1 MDSTPDFNLFDNLF
15 LPPDQ
20 GSLMEPSLP
29 GLDKIP
35 GGIGP
40 YLNHHR
46 KRGSVDWETTSPTMD
61 TNDDNSFMDFDHRKY
76 NSKAKNSMMDPQS
89 GNDRQNHSEIEKRRR
104 DKMNAYI
111 TELSS
116 MLPMCNAMNRKLD
129 KLTVLRMAVQH
140 LKSLR
145 EGAAM
150 SIPEARPSFLS
161 DDDLK
166 HLILEAAEGFLFVVS
181 CDRARILYVSESV
194 RNILNY
200 TRLDLI
206 GQSLLDYLH
215 PHDINKVKEQLSASD
230 VYPRERLIDARTMMP
245 VKTEMI
251 RRPTYLCSG
260 ARRSFFCRMKSG
272 SSMSYLGLKSEKE
285 MDLELCSRKKKSD
298 RKSFT
303 VIHCTGYLKSW
314 PSSSL
319 DMKEQDDSEDNCDLS
334 CLVAVGQIKTS
345 CDKKIIDRDSN
356 INVRPIEYVS
366 RMSIDGKFTFVDQG
380 ATILLGYLPQELLG
394 TSVYEFYH
402 QEDIASMSDI
412 HRKVLK
418 SKEKVKT
425 NVYRFKIKDGSFIHL
440 RSECFS
446 FRNPWTK
453 EVEYIV
459 STNTFVPEQE
469 VTSSGQSVDA
479 GSEVM
484 DSSNNWEFKDDN
496 QSTSGEK
503 KKSEA
508 GAVAMG
514 TKLGAGRIGRQIAE
528 EMIEM
533 QRGFNTTLA
542 DSTNSVPVA
551 SPAAIPGKHFG
562 LTNGLAVKV
571 PVPLSE
577 PPVATAT
584 EVAVSSEVAATL
596 ASQVAVTRKNGLT
609 VPTQSTSTAGSVA
622 STSAETN
629 LIEGVIAEQES
640 TENET
645 GQSSEHG
652 NDEAAMSII
661 MSLLEADAGLG
672 GPIDFNDLPW
682 PL

>member
-61 TNDDNSFMDFDHRKY
+61 TNDDDSFMDFDHRKY

-230 VYPRERLIDARTMMP
+230 VYPRERLIDAR
-245 VKTEMI
+245 
-251 RRPTYLCSG
+251 SN
-260 ARRSFFCRMKSG
+260 
-272 SSMSYLGLKSEKE
+272 
-285 MDLELCSRKKKSD
+285 
-298 RKSFT
+298 
-303 VIHCTGYLKSW
+303 
-314 PSSSL
+314 SSSYIT
-319 DMKEQDDSEDNCDLS
+319 Q
-334 CLVAVGQIKTS
+334 TS
-345 CDKKIIDRDSN
+345 VIIDENYFDFR
-356 INVRPIEYVS
+356 
-366 RMSIDGKFTFVDQG
+366 

>member
-1 MDSTPDFNLFDNLF
+1 MD
-15 LPPDQ
+15 
-20 GSLMEPSLP
+20 PSLP
-29 GLDKIP
+29 GVDKFP
-35 GGIGP
+35 GVIEP
-40 YLNHHR
+40 YFSHR
-46 KRGSVDWETTSPTMD
+46 KKRMSVDWSTCTTLD
-61 TNDDNSFMDFDHRKY
+61 TNEDDSLMEYDHRKVTG
-76 NSKAKNSMMDPQS
+76 SKSKNTMMDSQT

-245 VKTEMI
+245 VKTELI

-272 SSMSYLGLKSEKE
+272 SSVTDLCSGLKSEKDI
-285 MDLELCSRKKKSD
+285 DLELCSRKKKSD

-319 DMKEQDDSEDNCDLS
+319 DMKEQEDSEDNCDLS
-334 CLVAVGQIKTS
+334 CLVAVGQIKTT
-345 CDKKIIDRDSN
+345 CDRKLVDRDSD
-356 INVRPIEYVS
+356 INVRSIEYVS

-402 QEDIASMSDI
+402 QDDISVMSDI

-425 NVYRFKIKDGSFIHL
+425 NVYRFKIKDGSFVHL

-469 VTSSGQSVDA
+469 VTSSGQSMDA

-484 DSSNNWEFKDDN
+484 EGNCNWEYKED
-496 QSTSGEK
+496 QQAGLTEK
-503 KKSEA
+503 RKNGA
-508 GAVAMG
+508 GAVTTG

-551 SPAAIPGKHFG
+551 STATIPGRHFG
-562 LTNGLAVKV
+562 LSNGLAVKV
-571 PVPLSE
+571 PVPCTD

-584 EVAVSSEVAATL
+584 EVVVPSEVAATL
-596 ASQVAVTRKNGLT
+596 ANQVAATRKNGLT
-609 VPTQSTSTAGSVA
+609 VPTQSPTTAGAVA

-640 TENET
+640 TENEA
-645 GQSSEHG
+645 GQSNEQG

>member
-1 MDSTPDFNLFDNLF
+1 
-15 LPPDQ
+15 
-20 GSLMEPSLP
+20 MEPSLP

-35 GGIGP
+35 GGVHSP
-40 YLNHHR
+40 FLNHHR
-46 KRGSVDWETTSPTMD
+46 KRVSLDWETTSPTMD
-61 TNDDNSFMDFDHRKY
+61 TNDDDSFMDFDHRKY

-245 VKTEMI
+245 VKTELI

-319 DMKEQDDSEDNCDLS
+319 DMKEQDESEDNCDLS

-345 CDKKIIDRDSN
+345 CDKNIIDRDSN

-402 QEDIASMSDI
+402 QEDIASLSDI

-542 DSTNSVPVA
+542 DSTNSVPAA

-577 PPVATAT
+577 PPVATPT
-584 EVAVSSEVAATL
+584 EVVAVSSEVAATL

-609 VPTQSTSTAGSVA
+609 VPPQSTSTAGSVA
-622 STSAETN
+622 STSTETN

>member
-1 MDSTPDFNLFDNLF
+1 M
-15 LPPDQ
+15 
-20 GSLMEPSLP
+20 
-29 GLDKIP
+29 
-35 GGIGP
+35 
-40 YLNHHR
+40 
-46 KRGSVDWETTSPTMD
+46 
-61 TNDDNSFMDFDHRKY
+61 
-76 NSKAKNSMMDPQS
+76 
-89 GNDRQNHSEIEKRRR
+89 
-104 DKMNAYI
+104 
-111 TELSS
+111 
-116 MLPMCNAMNRKLD
+116 
-129 KLTVLRMAVQH
+129 
-140 LKSLR
+140 
-145 EGAAM
+145 
-150 SIPEARPSFLS
+150 
-161 DDDLK
+161 
-166 HLILEAAEGFLFVVS
+166 
-181 CDRARILYVSESV
+181 
-194 RNILNY
+194 
-200 TRLDLI
+200 
-206 GQSLLDYLH
+206 
-215 PHDINKVKEQLSASD
+215 
-230 VYPRERLIDARTMMP
+230 
-245 VKTEMI
+245 
-251 RRPTYLCSG
+251 
-260 ARRSFFCRMKSG
+260 
-272 SSMSYLGLKSEKE
+272 
-285 MDLELCSRKKKSD
+285 
-298 RKSFT
+298 
-303 VIHCTGYLKSW
+303 
-314 PSSSL
+314 
-319 DMKEQDDSEDNCDLS
+319 
-334 CLVAVGQIKTS
+334 
-345 CDKKIIDRDSN
+345 
-356 INVRPIEYVS
+356 
-366 RMSIDGKFTFVDQG
+366 
-380 ATILLGYLPQELLG
+380 
-394 TSVYEFYH
+394 YEFYH

>member
-1 MDSTPDFNLFDNLF
+1 
-15 LPPDQ
+15 
-20 GSLMEPSLP
+20 MEPSLP

-61 TNDDNSFMDFDHRKY
+61 TNDDDSFMDFDHRKY

-622 STSAETN
+622 SASAETN

>member
-1 MDSTPDFNLFDNLF
+1 MLFNL
-15 LPPDQ
+15 
-20 GSLMEPSLP
+20 S
-29 GLDKIP
+29 
-35 GGIGP
+35 
-40 YLNHHR
+40 
-46 KRGSVDWETTSPTMD
+46 
-61 TNDDNSFMDFDHRKY
+61 
-76 NSKAKNSMMDPQS
+76 
-89 GNDRQNHSEIEKRRR
+89 
-104 DKMNAYI
+104 
-111 TELSS
+111 
-116 MLPMCNAMNRKLD
+116 
-129 KLTVLRMAVQH
+129 
-140 LKSLR
+140 
-145 EGAAM
+145 
-150 SIPEARPSFLS
+150 
-161 DDDLK
+161 
-166 HLILEAAEGFLFVVS
+166 
-181 CDRARILYVSESV
+181 
-194 RNILNY
+194 
-200 TRLDLI
+200 
-206 GQSLLDYLH
+206 
-215 PHDINKVKEQLSASD
+215 
-230 VYPRERLIDARTMMP
+230 
-245 VKTEMI
+245 
-251 RRPTYLCSG
+251 
-260 ARRSFFCRMKSG
+260 
-272 SSMSYLGLKSEKE
+272 
-285 MDLELCSRKKKSD
+285 
-298 RKSFT
+298 
-303 VIHCTGYLKSW
+303 
-314 PSSSL
+314 
-319 DMKEQDDSEDNCDLS
+319 
-334 CLVAVGQIKTS
+334 
-345 CDKKIIDRDSN
+345 
-356 INVRPIEYVS
+356 
-366 RMSIDGKFTFVDQG
+366 
-380 ATILLGYLPQELLG
+380 
-394 TSVYEFYH
+394 
-402 QEDIASMSDI
+402 
-412 HRKVLK
+412 VLK

-661 MSLLEADAGLG
+661 MSLLEADAEIEGGRSGFTLPVLLASYDCEILREAGPTKAQSLGPGSGNVFQGRGGLNRAKG
-672 GPIDFNDLPW
+672 LLCNGSVTQRFFIVFRIVLSSKLQVREKIKCEVLERVCDWFKLVCEYVGQH
-682 PL
+682 